1 MDIQK
6 LIDDLTEIKNKYGNE
21 VELWAYNDIEESVAK
36 MSNTFE
42 VKKRKDANYYTKG
55 DNYIKVKGSPDDT
68 VIVYLLTLKL
78 W

>member
-6 LIDDLTEIKNKYGNE
+6 LIDDLTEIKKQYGNE
-21 VELWAYNDIEESVAK
+21 VELWVYNDYEESVAK

-42 VKKRKDANYYTKG
+42 VKKRKDANYYTKD
-55 DNYIKVKGSPDDT
+55 DNFIKMVGSPDDN
-68 VIVYLLTLKL
+68 VVVYLLTLKL